1 MKMKRFLLILA
12 FLAFT
17 VFLTFLSLHLVQR
30 YGGIELSKVISNK
43 HEAVDLGLSVKWAI
57 CNVGANRP
65 EEYGGYYAWGETKEK
80 TFYSWDTYKWYNGS
94 DGSDGSMTKYC
105 TDSDYGE
112 VDNKTTLDPSDD
124 VAHVKWGG
132 KWRMPTLDEIK
143 ELRKKCS
150 WEWTSVNG
158 VAGYKVTGPNGN
170 SIFLPAAGGRG
181 GTEVYDRG
189 SYGYYWSGSLGEGY
203 SSFAYHL
210 GFNSGSHDWYYGDRR
225 NCGLTVRPVTE

>member
-170 SIFLPAAGGRG
+170 SIFLPAAGYRG
-181 GTEVYDRG
+181 GSEVDGHG
-189 SYGYYWSGSLGEGY
+189 SGGCYWSGTLYEDDSYG
-203 SSFAYHL
+203 AYYL
-210 GFNSGSHDWYYGDRR
+210 GFISDSHDWSGVDRR
-225 NCGLTVRPVTE
+225 PGLTVRPVTE